1 MSSTPSAG
9 RPGTPRPVQT
19 TVDLTGLHR
28 KALEALAR
36 DLLPGEVVRVVILGE
51 RDQAI
56 IGTARRAFVF
66 KKGAAGGALF
76 TTEVISWDY
85 AHLTGVRADFG
96 GQAGAV
102 VLEAS
107 NHVSRPRRL
116 RGQHEGDPFKAP
128 NAIPVAPPFDAATS
142 AAESLRALITAANA
156 PTPMSAPAAGP
167 SPAQELHHLAELRD
181 LGVITSEEFEIMKAR
196 IVHGGSAR

>member
-1 MSSTPSAG
+1 MTSNPSG
-9 RPGTPRPVQT
+9 DRSGTPRPVQT

-36 DLLPGEVVRVVILGE
+36 DLLPGEIVRVVILGE

-76 TTEVISWDY
+76 TSEMISWDY
-85 AHLTGVRADFG
+85 AHLTGVQTNLG

-102 VLEAS
+102 VLRAS
-107 NHVSRPRRL
+107 SQVGRSRRL
-116 RGQHEGDPFKAP
+116 RGQHERDPFRAP
-128 NAIPVAPPFDAATS
+128 NAIPVAPPFDAATA
-142 AAESLRALITAANA
+142 AAESLRTLIAAANA
-156 PTPMSAPAAGP
+156 PAPSIAPVAAP

-181 LGVITSEEFEIMKAR
+181 LGVITAEDFEIMKAR
-196 IVHGGSAR
+196 IVHGG

>member
-1 MSSTPSAG
+1 MMSNPSG
-9 RPGTPRPVQT
+9 DRSGTPRPVQT

-36 DLLPGEVVRVVILGE
+36 DLLPGEIVRVVILGE

-56 IGTARRAFVF
+56 IGTPRRAFVF

-76 TTEVISWDY
+76 TSEMISWDY
-85 AHLTGVRADFG
+85 AHLTGVQTNLG

-102 VLEAS
+102 VLQAS
-107 NHVSRPRRL
+107 SHVGRSRRL
-116 RGQHEGDPFKAP
+116 RGQHERDPFKAP
-128 NAIPVAPPFDAATS
+128 NAIPVAPPFDAATA
-142 AAESLRALITAANA
+142 AAESLRTLIAAANA
-156 PTPMSAPAAGP
+156 PAPSIAPVAAP

-181 LGVITSEEFEIMKAR
+181 LGVITAEDFEIMKAR
-196 IVHGGSAR
+196 IVHGG

>member
-1 MSSTPSAG
+1 MSPNPSTG

-36 DLLPGEVVRVVILGE
+36 DLFPGEVVRVVILGE

-56 IGTARRAFVF
+56 IGTTRRAFVF
-66 KKGAAGGALF
+66 KKGAAGGALL
-76 TTEVISWDY
+76 TTELISWDY
-85 AHLTGVRADFG
+85 AHLTGVLTHLG

-102 VLEAS
+102 VLQAS
-107 NHVSRPRRL
+107 SQVGRSRRL
-116 RGQHEGDPFKAP
+116 RGQHERDPFKAP

-156 PTPMSAPAAGP
+156 PTPTGAPAAGP
-167 SPAQELHHLAELRD
+167 SPAQELQHLAELRD
-181 LGVITSEEFEIMKAR
+181 LGVITPEEFQIMKAR
-196 IVHGGSAR
+196 IVHGG